1 MPKKLSIITIN
12 YNDKTGLTKT
22 IESVISQKWQDF
34 EFIVIDGDSNDGS
47 KTVIES
53 YKDAFTHAVSEPD
66 SGIYNAMNK
75 GIALAKGDY
84 LLFLNSGDILF
95 DENTLQKC
103 QQYLNS
109 DKGIYYGDILYQD
122 IDRQRERIFPNELT
136 FLFFLEHSL
145 SHQAA
150 FIKRA
155 LFDEIFLYNEDFKI
169 VSDWE
174 FFVYAICKH
183 NVSYQRIPFFM
194 TIYDTTGISSMEDN
208 HPLMYR
214 ERKQSLEK
222 YFPAFLSDYE
232 AVTTFGSKRTKQL
245 ILIGKNKIA
254 WKILKG
260 FMNVILLFL
269 PTEKK

>member
-1 MPKKLSIITIN
+1 MSKKLSIITIN
-12 YNDKTGLTKT
+12 YNDKNGLKKT
-22 IESVISQKWQDF
+22 IESVVNQKWQDF
-34 EFIVIDGDSNDGS
+34 EFIVIDGDSTDGS
-47 KTVIES
+47 KTVIDS
-53 YKDAFTHAVSEPD
+53 HKSVFTHAISEPD
-66 SGIYNAMNK
+66 TGIYHAMNK
-75 GIALAKGDY
+75 GIALARGKY

-95 DENTLQKC
+95 DENTLQKS
-103 QQYLNS
+103 QEYLNS
-109 DKGIYYGDILYQD
+109 NKGIYYGDILYQD

-150 FIKRA
+150 FIQRI
-155 LFDEIFLYNEDFKI
+155 LFDEIFLYNEAFKI

-174 FFVYAICKH
+174 FFIYAICKH

-194 TIYDTTGISSMEDN
+194 TIYDTNGISSMEDN
-208 HPLMYR
+208 HPLMYK
-214 ERKQSLEK
+214 ERRQSLEK
-222 YFPAFLSDYE
+222 YFPAFLADYE

-245 ILIGKNKIA
+245 MLIGKNKVA

-269 PTEKK
+269 PTTKK